1 MKNIH
6 GDLSLLGFGIYEAR
20 DLAQNRPLSPET
32 GVLGQ
37 RYALV
42 AVYYWIGL
50 DVEEQEHKSQEIIS
64 AGKYPTISSCKVER
78 IKTRRLNPNTQ
89 LLFKLNHRLSRH
101 AGTEWVKCVLTRN
114 PTGLACE
121 IPKAIRECRQRC
133 QRFSTEHSV
142 NRTD

>member
-50 DVEEQEHKSQEIIS
+50 DVEEQERKSQRSFLLANI
-64 AGKYPTISSCKVER
+64 
-78 IKTRRLNPNTQ
+78 RLF
-89 LLFKLNHRLSRH
+89 L
-101 AGTEWVKCVLTRN
+101 AVK
-114 PTGLACE
+114 
-121 IPKAIRECRQRC
+121 
-133 QRFSTEHSV
+133 
-142 NRTD
+142 